1 MGANETDKYIESDMT
16 LFFPK
21 CNCGNLLCSVSVPT
35 LLEREREREADVRRE
50 RKGGDG
56 YERNSINKVPREKGK
71 TEENGSLP
79 QDNG

>member
-1 MGANETDKYIESDMT
+1 M
-16 LFFPK
+16 
-21 CNCGNLLCSVSVPT
+21 LCLCPYLV
-35 LLEREREREADVRRE
+35 REREREADVRRE

-56 YERNSINKVPREKGK
+56 YERNSINKVPREKGE